1 VEKKLKSGR
10 PLPPLRT
17 ADVVP
22 LLVPL
27 IELSSLDGCKYSY
40 GDSGNY
46 RFCGLAKISS
56 NQYCGP
62 HMVLMHLPADAVR
75 ERRFYQSIRK
85 VEPIAVT
92 MPSSLAA

>member
-1 VEKKLKSGR
+1 
-10 PLPPLRT
+10 
-17 ADVVP
+17 VVP

-27 IELSSLDGCKYSY
+27 IELSSLDGCKYPY
-40 GDSGNY
+40 GDGNY

-56 NQYCGP
+56 NPYCGP
-62 HMVLMHLPADAVR
+62 HMDLTHLPADAVR

-92 MPSSLAA
+92 MPSSVAA